1 MSREIPPAQLFSSNH
16 RAARLHIDLDALR
29 HNFLRVQ
36 ALAEGRRIMPVIKAN
51 AYGHGVQ
58 QVASALQE
66 ADGFAVAQL
75 DEAIA
80 LRQQG
85 IRQPITLFHG
95 FANAQQL
102 QVCAE
107 YQLRPAI
114 SQRWQIDLLASCELP
129 RAIQPWLKV
138 DTGMGRLGLP
148 FTEVSEQWTR
158 LTQLSQV
165 QSVGLMMHFANAD
178 QPEDALNRQQVERFA
193 SLASQLGAE
202 TSVSNSA
209 ALLAGL
215 YSAEDWLRPGIML
228 YGASPLLDQSAQ
240 SLGLRAV
247 MSFRAQLIAINHLPA
262 GASVGYGADWR
273 CPQAMPVGI
282 VNAGYGDGYPR
293 MAPSGTP
300 VIINGQL
307 SQLVG
312 RVSMDSLALDLRGI
326 DAQCGDAVELWG
338 QQLSVDEVAN
348 RVGTISYELLCN
360 AGRGLRV
367 STDR

>member
-1 MSREIPPAQLFSSNH
+1 MSREIPSQQLFSSNH
-16 RAARLHIDLDALR
+16 RAARLHIDLDALQ
-29 HNFLRVQ
+29 HNFARVQ
-36 ALAEGRRIMPVIKAN
+36 ALAGERRIMPVIKAN
-51 AYGHGVQ
+51 AYGHGVK
-58 QVASALQE
+58 QVAAALHG

-80 LRQQG
+80 LREQG

-102 QVCAE
+102 QACAE
-107 YQLRPAI
+107 YRLRPAI
-114 SQRWQIDLLASCELP
+114 SQLWQVELLASNALSQ
-129 RAIQPWLKV
+129 AIQPWLKV

-148 FTEVSEQWTR
+148 VAEVSEQWRR
-158 LTQLSQV
+158 LNQLPQV

-178 QPEDALNRQQVERFA
+178 QPEDALNRQQIERFVT
-193 SLASQLGAE
+193 LASQLDAE

-209 ALLAGL
+209 ALLSEL
-215 YSAEDWLRPGIML
+215 YPCEDWLRPGIML
-228 YGASPLLDQSAQ
+228 YGASPFLDQSAQ

-247 MSFRAQLIAINHLPA
+247 MSFQAQLIAINQLPA
-262 GASVGYGADWR
+262 GASVGYGADWC
-273 CPQAMPVGI
+273 CPQAMSVGI
-282 VNAGYGDGYPR
+282 VNVGYGDGYPR

-312 RVSMDSLALDLRGI
+312 RVSMDSLAVDLRGI

-338 QQLSVDEVAN
+338 QQLSVDEVAS

-360 AGRGLRV
+360 AGRGLRA
-367 STDR
+367 

>member
-1 MSREIPPAQLFSSNH
+1 MNQETPAEQLFSSNH

-29 HNFLRVQ
+29 HNFARVK
-36 ALAEGRRIMPVIKAN
+36 ALAGERSIMPVIKAN

-58 QVASALQE
+58 QVAAALHG

-75 DEAIA
+75 DEAIN

-95 FANAQQL
+95 FADAQQL
-102 QVCAE
+102 QACAE

-114 SQRWQIDLLASCELP
+114 SQSWQIDLVARSELP
-129 RAIQPWLKV
+129 RPIQPWMKV

-148 FTEVSEQWTR
+148 LTDIDEQWAR
-158 LTQLSQV
+158 LNQLPQV
-165 QSVGLMMHFANAD
+165 ESVGLMMHFANAD
-178 QPEDALNRQQVERFA
+178 QPTDTLNRQQVERFA
-193 SLASQLGAE
+193 SLAGKLGAE

-215 YSAEDWLRPGIML
+215 YPSEDWLRPGIML
-228 YGASPLLDQSAQ
+228 YGASPLLEQSAQ

-247 MSFRAQLIAINHLPA
+247 MSFRAQLIAINQLPA
-262 GASVGYGADWR
+262 GATVGYGADWR
-273 CPQAMPVGI
+273 CPETMPVGI

-300 VIINGQL
+300 VMINGQL

-312 RVSMDSLALDLRGI
+312 RVSMDSLAVDLRGI
-326 DAQCGDAVELWG
+326 DAQCGDSVELWG
-338 QQLSVDEVAN
+338 QRLSVDEVAN

-360 AGRGLRV
+360 AGRGLGA
-367 STDR
+367 

>member
-1 MSREIPPAQLFSSNH
+1 MSREIPSEQLFSSNH

-29 HNFLRVQ
+29 HNFARVK
-36 ALAEGRRIMPVIKAN
+36 ALAAGRRIMPVIKAN

-58 QVASALQE
+58 QVAGALQE

-95 FANAQQL
+95 FADIQQL
-102 QVCAE
+102 QACAE

-114 SQRWQIDLLASCELP
+114 SQTWQVDLLVNSAISRP
-129 RAIQPWLKV
+129 IQPWLKV

-148 FTEVSEQWTR
+148 LAEVSAQWAR
-158 LTQLSQV
+158 LAQLPQV
-165 QSVGLMMHFANAD
+165 QAAGLMMHFANAD
-178 QPEDALNRQQVERFA
+178 EPEDALNQQQVERFTG
-193 SLASQLGAE
+193 LASQLGAE

-215 YSAEDWLRPGIML
+215 YPSEDWLRPGIML
-228 YGASPLLDQSAQ
+228 YGASPLLQQSAE

-247 MSFRAQLIAINHLPA
+247 MSFQAELIAINQLPA
-262 GASVGYGADWR
+262 GATVGYGADWR
-273 CPQAMPVGI
+273 CPEAMPVGI

-293 MAPSGTP
+293 MAPTGTP

-312 RVSMDSLALDLRGI
+312 RVSMDSLAVDLRGI
-326 DAQCGDAVELWG
+326 DAQCGDLVELWG
-338 QQLSVDEVAN
+338 QQLSVDEVAS

-360 AGRGLRV
+360 AGRGL
-367 STDR
+367 SA

>member
-1 MSREIPPAQLFSSNH
+1 MNQEIPAEQLFSSNH

-29 HNFLRVQ
+29 HNFARVQ
-36 ALAEGRRIMPVIKAN
+36 ALSGGRRIMPVIKAN
-51 AYGHGVQ
+51 AYGHGVR
-58 QVASALQE
+58 QVAAALHG

-75 DEAIA
+75 DEAIN
-80 LRQQG
+80 LREQG
-85 IRQPITLFHG
+85 ITQPITLFHG
-95 FANAQQL
+95 FADAQQL
-102 QVCAE
+102 QTCAE

-114 SQRWQIDLLASCELP
+114 SQLWQIELLASSELS

-148 FTEVSEQWTR
+148 LAEISDQWMR
-158 LTQLSQV
+158 LNQLSQV

-178 QPEDALNRQQVERFA
+178 QPTDALNRQQVERFA

-209 ALLAGL
+209 ALLSEL
-215 YSAEDWLRPGIML
+215 YPSEDWLRPGIML
-228 YGASPLLDQSAQ
+228 YGASPLMDQSAQ
-240 SLGLRAV
+240 SLGLLAV

-262 GASVGYGADWR
+262 GATVGYGADWR
-273 CPQAMPVGI
+273 CPEAMPVGI
-282 VNAGYGDGYPR
+282 VNVGYGDGYPR

-312 RVSMDSLALDLRGI
+312 RVSMDSLAVDLRGI
-326 DAQCGDAVELWG
+326 DAQCGNAAELWG

-360 AGRGLRV
+360 AGRGL
-367 STDR
+367 SA

>member
-1 MSREIPPAQLFSSNH
+1 VRRETPSQQLFSSNH
-16 RAARLHIDLDALR
+16 RAARLNIDLDALR
-29 HNFLRVQ
+29 HNFARVQ
-36 ALAEGRRIMPVIKAN
+36 ALAAGRRIMPVIKAN
-51 AYGHGVQ
+51 AYGHGVT
-58 QVASALQE
+58 QVAAALHQ

-75 DEAIA
+75 DEALA

-102 QVCAE
+102 EACAE

-114 SQRWQIDLLASCELP
+114 SQSWQIDLLADSQLSL
-129 RAIQPWLKV
+129 AIQPWLKV

-148 FTEVSEQWTR
+148 FAEASAQWTR
-158 LTQLSQV
+158 LNQLPQV
-165 QSVGLMMHFANAD
+165 QAVGLMMHFANAD
-178 QPEDALNRQQVERFA
+178 QPEDALNRQQVERFVA
-193 SLASQLGAE
+193 LASELGAE

-209 ALLAGL
+209 ALLSDL
-215 YSAEDWLRPGIML
+215 YPSEDWLRPGIML
-228 YGASPLLDQSAQ
+228 YGASPLLQQSAH

-247 MSFRAQLIAINHLPA
+247 MSFEAQLIAINHLPA
-262 GASVGYGADWR
+262 GATVGYGAEWR

-300 VIINGQL
+300 VMVNGQL
-307 SQLVG
+307 SQLLG
-312 RVSMDSLALDLRGI
+312 RVSMDSLAVDLRGI
-326 DAQCGDAVELWG
+326 NAQCGDAVELWG
-338 QQLSVDEVAN
+338 QQLSVDEVAG

-360 AGRGLRV
+360 AGRGLIA
-367 STDR
+367 

>member
-1 MSREIPPAQLFSSNH
+1 
-16 RAARLHIDLDALR
+16 
-29 HNFLRVQ
+29 
-36 ALAEGRRIMPVIKAN
+36 MPVIKAN
-51 AYGHGVQ
+51 AYGHGVR
-58 QVASALQE
+58 QVAAALQA
-66 ADGFAVAQL
+66 ADGLAVAQL

-80 LRQQG
+80 LREQG
-85 IRQPITLFHG
+85 IRQPISLFHG
-95 FANAQQL
+95 FASAQQL
-102 QVCAE
+102 QACAD

-114 SQRWQIDLLASCELP
+114 SQLWQIDLLASSELSQT
-129 RAIQPWLKV
+129 IQPWLKV

-148 FTEVSEQWTR
+148 ISQVHEQWTR
-158 LTQLSQV
+158 LNQLPQV
-165 QSVGLMMHFANAD
+165 QSVGLMMHFASAD
-178 QPEDALNRQQVERFA
+178 QLENPLNRQQAERFA
-193 SLASQLGAE
+193 SLADQLDAE

-209 ALLAGL
+209 ALLSEL
-215 YSAEDWLRPGIML
+215 YPSEDWLRPGIML
-228 YGASPLLDQSAQ
+228 YGASPLLERSAQ

-247 MSFRAQLIAINHLPA
+247 MSFSAQLIAINHLPA
-262 GASVGYGADWR
+262 GASVGYGADWC

-300 VIINGQL
+300 VLVNGQL

-312 RVSMDSLALDLRGI
+312 RVSMDSLAVDLRGI

-360 AGRGLRV
+360 AGRAL
-367 STDR
+367 SA

>member
-1 MSREIPPAQLFSSNH
+1 MSRETPAEQLFSSNH

-29 HNFLRVQ
+29 HNFARVQ
-36 ALAEGRRIMPVIKAN
+36 ALAGERRIMPVIKAN
-51 AYGHGVQ
+51 AYGHGVRK
-58 QVASALQE
+58 VAAALRG

-75 DEAIA
+75 DEAIN
-80 LRQQG
+80 LREQG
-85 IRQPITLFHG
+85 IAQPITLFHG
-95 FANAQQL
+95 FADAQQL
-102 QVCAE
+102 QACAE

-114 SQRWQIDLLASCELP
+114 SQLWQIELLASSELS

-148 FTEVSEQWTR
+148 LAEISEQWTR
-158 LTQLSQV
+158 LDQLSQV
-165 QSVGLMMHFANAD
+165 QSVGLMMHFASAD
-178 QPEDALNRQQVERFA
+178 QPTDALNRQQAERFA

-209 ALLAGL
+209 ALLSEL
-215 YSAEDWLRPGIML
+215 YPSEDWLRPGIML
-228 YGASPLLDQSAQ
+228 YGASPLVDQSAQ

-262 GASVGYGADWR
+262 GATVGYGADWR
-273 CPQAMPVGI
+273 CPEAMPVGI

-312 RVSMDSLALDLRGI
+312 RVSMDSLAVDLRGI

-360 AGRGLRV
+360 AGRGLRA
-367 STDR
+367 